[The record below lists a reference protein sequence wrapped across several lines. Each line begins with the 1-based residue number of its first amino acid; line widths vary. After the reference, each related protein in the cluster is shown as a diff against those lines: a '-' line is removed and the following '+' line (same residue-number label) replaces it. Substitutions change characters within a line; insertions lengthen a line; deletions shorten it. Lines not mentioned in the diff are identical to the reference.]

1 MSYVLDTN
9 IVAALMK
16 GSPHA
21 AGRLAATPPAEIA
34 IPQPV
39 VAEIAYGI
47 ARLPRSKARRRLEVR
62 WGVISGELRRVE
74 WTDDVS
80 ARFGEIKGALERS
93 GELIEDFDIAI
104 AAHALAHEAILVTG
118 NLAHMSRVRGLRVED
133 WTLT

>member
-1 MSYVLDTN
+1 MMKYVLDTN

-16 GSPHA
+16 GTNA
-21 AGRLAATPPAEIA
+21 AERLLATPPTDIA

-47 ARLPRSKARRRLEVR
+47 ARLPRSKARGRLEAR
-62 WGVISGELRRVE
+62 WRVISGELRRVE
-74 WTDDVS
+74 WTDEVS
-80 ARFGEIKGALERS
+80 AHFGEIKGALERS

-118 NLAHMSRVRGLRVED
+118 NVAHMSRVRGLSLED
-133 WTLT
+133 WTAA